1 MYRTLTVGFG
11 QMAAQTWMVP
21 QQKYDVIHYIR
32 EAYFK
37 RDNSEH
43 YMRDDR
49 GYLDRL
55 PKGTSHGPRPTA
67 IEPWVVM
74 DYGPS
79 LNATFEVS
87 DNGSNIANK
96 GIAIRLDAGQGGIAR
111 GRLGRLRSR
120 HDAPGRGLDRSGLYR
135 LEWHQL

>member
-1 MYRTLTVGFG
+1 
-11 QMAAQTWMVP
+11 
-21 QQKYDVIHYIR
+21 
-32 EAYFK
+32 
-37 RDNSEH
+37 
-43 YMRDDR
+43 
-49 GYLDRL
+49 
-55 PKGTSHGPRPTA
+55 
-67 IEPWVVM
+67 M

-96 GIAIRLDAGQGGIAR
+96 GIAIRLDAGQGGIA
-111 GRLGRLRSR
+111 GQATLGRLRSR